1 MDDSR
6 LNLKLPEITKKYL
19 KEAAWINRMSL
30 TQYLVNLVKEDM
42 CKHPEIL
49 AELKEGK

>member
-6 LNLKLPEITKKYL
+6 LNLKLPEITKRYL
-19 KEAAWINRMSL
+19 KEAAWRNRMSL

-42 CKHPEIL
+42 YKHPEIIV
-49 AELKEGK
+49 ELKEDK